1 MQPERTR
8 EWRSES
14 REILGSESGMVITCG
29 GGGDMERDGGVR
41 AEIDTSA
48 PFESVKEAV
57 SRFGGSG
64 FWKPSHSHSHS
75 QLSEHEVSSY
85 LSLSKRCRLF

>member
-1 MQPERTR
+1 
-8 EWRSES
+8 
-14 REILGSESGMVITCG
+14 
-29 GGGDMERDGGVR
+29 MEKRGGVR

-64 FWKPSHSHSHS
+64 FWKLSNSNGHSHSH
-75 QLSEHEVSSY
+75 LSEPEVLSAHPSLF
-85 LSLSKRCRLF
+85 LSLSFVECGLFILEFSDSS